1 MFARNSFLGH
11 PTERSRSVAFEV
23 HNIITGKVEFTT
35 ESLGNAEEHAM
46 FLNENSKWNNLFRH
60 RIFKVVKNVTI
71 GNFKGTMDVV

>member
-46 FLNENSKWNNLFRH
+46 FLNENSGWKH